1 MILRAGPISP
11 PAGERQSFARLR
23 DCTHAPT
30 SIARNR
36 AIDAAGRDEPG
47 HPKAATVRFDLH
59 RAAGSAVITLA
70 VLLARLNEKWAT
82 HRSPSDLSREPPAIS
97 R

>member
-11 PAGERQSFARLR
+11 LAGERQSFARLR

-36 AIDAAGRDEPG
+36 VMDAAGRDEPG
-47 HPKAATVRFDLH
+47 HPKAATVRLIYTEQLG
-59 RAAGSAVITLA
+59 AAS
-70 VLLARLNEKWAT
+70 
-82 HRSPSDLSREPPAIS
+82 SR
-97 R
+97 